1 MPDNDTSDT
10 EGFDE
15 IARRL
20 ENALSGNSEDP
31 IADGSLKDYS
41 DEKFMADVRKAGTAV
56 IEFYR
61 TSCPYC
67 QRLTPILEELAKDYK
82 SKVFFAKVN
91 IDDVESARERF
102 DVIGVPLVV
111 AFKKGHPVDQL
122 EGLRTTDDYDEWIG
136 SIHKGLRPMSIEPGP
151 TTDV

>member
-61 TSCPYC
+61 T
-67 QRLTPILEELAKDYK
+67 
-82 SKVFFAKVN
+82 
-91 IDDVESARERF
+91 
-102 DVIGVPLVV
+102 
-111 AFKKGHPVDQL
+111 
-122 EGLRTTDDYDEWIG
+122 
-136 SIHKGLRPMSIEPGP
+136 
-151 TTDV
+151 